1 LYRIPAKKSRIEE
14 IRDLFDIGIVALFN
28 KARNDPYGL
37 IYISF
42 LGKGDFVVFGE
53 HGVREATGT
62 LVNYINSLPEPIY
75 TRALSPSLH
84 AAAGMFKR

>member
-1 LYRIPAKKSRIEE
+1 
-14 IRDLFDIGIVALFN
+14 
-28 KARNDPYGL
+28 
-37 IYISF
+37 
-42 LGKGDFVVFGE
+42 VFGE